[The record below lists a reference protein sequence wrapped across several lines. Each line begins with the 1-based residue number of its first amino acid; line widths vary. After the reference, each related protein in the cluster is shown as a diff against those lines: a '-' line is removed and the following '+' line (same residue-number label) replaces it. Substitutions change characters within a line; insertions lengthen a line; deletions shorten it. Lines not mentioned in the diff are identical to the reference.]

1 MLKTAVNFHIKFI
14 VSESEVLGINDLNK
28 IVNAL
33 ERSNFSADKW
43 FILGLQ
49 LDVLHN
55 DLKTIEMNY
64 PRDAQ
69 RCLTECLAKWL
80 QSSKA
85 TYTGL
90 VNALKNMGENL
101 VAKNILSMDPNKGE
115 EILPSHSLIYIPINL
130 DPAKTEL

>member
-1 MLKTAVNFHIKFI
+1 M
-14 VSESEVLGINDLNK
+14 GIDDLSK

-33 ERSNFSADKW
+33 EESNFSKAKW
-43 FILGLQ
+43 FSLGLK

-55 DLKTIEMNY
+55 DLETIEMNY

-80 QSSKA
+80 KSGKA

-90 VNALKNMGENL
+90 VNALKNMEENL
-101 VAKNILSMDPNKGE
+101 VAKNILSMDPHKGE
-115 EILPSHSLIYIPINL
+115 
-130 DPAKTEL
+130 DT

>member
-1 MLKTAVNFHIKFI
+1 MNCIINFPIIASELGVLDVNY
-14 VSESEVLGINDLNK
+14 LNE

-33 ERSNFSADKW
+33 GKSKFSADKW
-43 FILGLQ
+43 FSLGVQ
-49 LDVLHN
+49 LDISHN

-80 QSSKA
+80 QSGKA

-90 VNALKNMGENL
+90 ANALKNMGENA
-101 VAKNILSMDPNKGE
+101 VAQNILSLDHNKGE
-115 EILPSHSLIYIPINL
+115 EILPSHLLIHSY
-130 DPAKTEL
+130 

>member
-1 MLKTAVNFHIKFI
+1 M
-14 VSESEVLGINDLNK
+14 GINDLNE

-43 FILGLQ
+43 FSLGLK
-49 LDVLHN
+49 LDVSHN

-69 RCLTECLAKWL
+69 RCLTECLAKWF
-80 QSSKA
+80 QSGKA
-85 TYTGL
+85 TYTGF

-101 VAKNILSMDPNKGE
+101 VAKNILSMNPNKGE
-115 EILPSHSLIYIPINL
+115 EILPSHSLIHSY
-130 DPAKTEL
+130 